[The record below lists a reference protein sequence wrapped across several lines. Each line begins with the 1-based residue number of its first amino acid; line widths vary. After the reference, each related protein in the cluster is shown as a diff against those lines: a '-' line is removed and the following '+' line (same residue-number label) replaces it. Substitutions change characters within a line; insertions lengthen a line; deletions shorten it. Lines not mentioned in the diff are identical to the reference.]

1 MTSLTTELNVSSGI
15 MVLLLD
21 MVDTDANGLL
31 KNKVGKLVGKKLGT
45 SSTGS
50 HLL

>member
-1 MTSLTTELNVSSGI
+1 MTSLTTELNVFSGI

-21 MVDTDANGLL
+21 MVDADANGLL
-31 KNKVGKLVGKKLGT
+31 KNKVGKLVVEKLGT
-45 SSTGS
+45 SSIGS